1 MTSRI
6 SVQPAQEF
14 GSRVPDFMLPEVGGG
29 QQTLSAAMEG
39 KKGAVVVFWSGLCS
53 HCMRYD
59 AWLNQFHIRHRDL
72 ALAVVASRFSET
84 RDQILK
90 TMRERGIRFP
100 ILHDADSS
108 IARQWLTVNTPR
120 AFLLDAEANLLYRG
134 PIDNFKFPD
143 DPEYVAYLEPA
154 IADFY
159 EGKPIARREAPG
171 FGCAIQS
178 VYYILPRH
186 L

>member
-1 MTSRI
+1 MNAQ
-6 SVQPAQEF
+6 SVQEF
-14 GSRVPDFMLPEVGGG
+14 GRRLPDFMLPEVGGG
-29 QQTLSAAMEG
+29 DHTLGALMEG
-39 KKGAVVVFWSGLCS
+39 KKGAVVVFWSGVCS
-53 HCMRYD
+53 HCVRYD
-59 AWLNQFHIRHRDL
+59 SWLNRFRTHHQDL
-72 ALAVVASRFSET
+72 ALAVVASRYSET

-90 TMRERGIRFP
+90 TMRDRGIRFP

-108 IARQWLTVNTPR
+108 VARQWLAVNTPR
-120 AFLLDAEANLLYRG
+120 AFLLDAGANLLYRG

-159 EGKPIARREAPG
+159 EGRPVGRREAPG